1 MIPLILSFLHSW
13 PQADFRYFSWQASWQ
28 LGLQEMISGSSW
40 NTVGW
45 SASIKQDRICPQSRD
60 HGMWKPKN
68 VGLGLSFSNV
78 QLMISIIQNFS
89 PTLSLS
95 CMHLFYRTALRDVA
109 HMTLVPSPS
118 RTPQANSFADVKGR
132 LSVYAV
138 EQSVSCGRIGYCH
151 GRTISCSY
159 QSAQTTRF
167 SKHSAA

>member
-1 MIPLILSFLHSW
+1 MTPSWLQIFLM
-13 PQADFRYFSWQASWQ
+13 ASQ
-28 LGLQEMISGSSW
+28 LAIRTTRNDIRSSW
-40 NTVGW
+40 NTVWW
-45 SASIKQDRICPQSRD
+45 SVSIKRDRICPQSRD
-60 HGMWKPKN
+60 HGMWKPKD
-68 VGLGLSFSNV
+68 VGLGFSNV

-89 PTLSLS
+89 PTLSLPF
-95 CMHLFYRTALRDVA
+95 MHLFCRTALRDVA
-109 HMTLVPSPS
+109 HMTFVPSPS

-138 EQSVSCGRIGYCH
+138 EQSVSCGRIGYCQ